1 MLAMNKIITF
11 YDTDSRCDINW
22 LFAFD
27 EEVWEILWSRQNK
40 NKEGEMIFNTSTYL
54 FTSSY
59 SHVTYT
65 AKEDL
70 LSLFLGFLFTE
81 SC

>member
-1 MLAMNKIITF
+1 MMLIAGVRSTGFLHSMRKFEKLSNRDKTK
-11 YDTDSRCDINW
+11 TW
-22 LFAFD
+22 
-27 EEVWEILWSRQNK
+27 
-40 NKEGEMIFNTSTYL
+40 KEEMIFNTSTYL

>member
-1 MLAMNKIITF
+1 MMLIAGVRSTGFLHLMRKFEKLSDRDKTK
-11 YDTDSRCDINW
+11 TW
-22 LFAFD
+22 
-27 EEVWEILWSRQNK
+27 K
-40 NKEGEMIFNTSTYL
+40 KEMIFNTSTYL

>member
-1 MLAMNKIITF
+1 MMLIAGVRS
-11 YDTDSRCDINW
+11 TDFLHLMRKFEKLSNRDKTKTW
-22 LFAFD
+22 
-27 EEVWEILWSRQNK
+27 
-40 NKEGEMIFNTSTYL
+40 KEEMIFNTSTYL

-59 SHVTYT
+59 SNVTYT